1 MLKQSRQHSKTALL
15 LAIGMTTTS
24 LLPMWTA
31 QQAIAQPLLLS
42 QVFSNPARVGLPA
55 GTILPVAYSGAEKV
69 VVLPNETAPLTL
81 TLTNDVR
88 TPSGTVLLRAGSE
101 IKGELRPVEG
111 GTQFFAQSVT
121 PLGSS
126 REIPL
131 DATSNRITQR
141 ETITRRNRPDVLR
154 GAAIGAAAAAV
165 LAEVFGSIDVVEVLA
180 GAGVGAA
187 AELLIRRNRRVEV
200 LVVEPRTDL
209 TLTLQSAFSLQ

>member
-1 MLKQSRQHSKTALL
+1 MLKQYPHRSKAALL
-15 LAIGMTTTS
+15 LAIGMTTSS

-31 QQAIAQPLLLS
+31 QRAVAQPIQLA
-42 QVFSNPARVGLPA
+42 QIFSNPARVGLPA
-55 GTILPVAYSGAEKV
+55 GTVLPVAYSGAEKV
-69 VVLPNETAPLTL
+69 VVLPDETAPLTL

-88 TPSGTVLLRAGSE
+88 TPSGTVMLRAGSE

-111 GTQFFAQSVT
+111 GTQFFAQSVI
-121 PLGSS
+121 PAGST

-131 DATSNRITQR
+131 DATSNQITQR

-165 LAEVFGSIDVVEVLA
+165 LAEVFGSIEAVEVLA
-180 GAGVGAA
+180 GAGLGAA

-209 TLTLQSAFSLQ
+209 TLTLRSAFSLQ